1 MTQQEFQEKLE
12 GILESAKRKESRI
25 GREEIGEAFDGEN
38 LTPEQFQ
45 LIYEYLLS
53 KKIVVEGYEKEE
65 GAEEISLKPEDEK
78 YLERYRQQLAKLR
91 PRGDGEEERLLEAF
105 RAGKAGARE
114 RLMEL
119 YLGEVADLA
128 CRTCVPEVS
137 IADLIQEGNLQL
149 VLAMDSLPG
158 GSAAQVRRQLFAQI
172 REAMEALIGE
182 QKDIKSRDR
191 RMVSRVEELKD
202 TIAILKE
209 EFGRRVYLDEVAD
222 YMHISEEEAEAILK
236 LTGEEVPRE
245 DAE

>member
-1 MTQQEFQEKLE
+1 M
-12 GILESAKRKESRI
+12 GRKR
-25 GREEIGEAFDGEN
+25 GFW
-38 LTPEQFQ
+38 
-45 LIYEYLLS
+45 
-53 KKIVVEGYEKEE
+53 
-65 GAEEISLKPEDEK
+65 
-78 YLERYRQQLAKLR
+78 
-91 PRGDGEEERLLEAF
+91 EAF

-182 QKDIKSRDR
+182 QKDIKKQRPQ
-191 RMVSRVEELKD
+191 
-202 TIAILKE
+202 
-209 EFGRRVYLDEVAD
+209 GW
-222 YMHISEEEAEAILK
+222 
-236 LTGEEVPRE
+236 
-245 DAE
+245 